1 MFVFFLPFS
10 QLPSGVIQNL
20 SDPSFFA
27 CAVFCGFRL
36 STFEFVLFLFL
47 CFVIE
52 NYKWFI
58 HEDCVYSFTNSSS
71 GYGDLIV
78 I

>member
-1 MFVFFLPFS
+1 MIL
-10 QLPSGVIQNL
+10 L
-20 SDPSFFA
+20 SLLVRCFA
-27 CAVFCGFRL
+27 GFDYQHL
-36 STFEFVLFLFL
+36 SLFLFLFL

-58 HEDCVYSFTNSSS
+58 YEDCVYSFTNSSS